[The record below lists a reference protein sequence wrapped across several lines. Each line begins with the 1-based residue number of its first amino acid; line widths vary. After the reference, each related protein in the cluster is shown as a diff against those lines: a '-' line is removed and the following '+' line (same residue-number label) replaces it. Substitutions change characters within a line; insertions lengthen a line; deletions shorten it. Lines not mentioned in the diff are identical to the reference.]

1 MKLGM
6 PFNRTNNTQRV
17 NDNKQRNEIRDCMK
31 CTYIQIKVQ
40 KYQKVTCA
48 FRNYVR
54 SENGRHLFEY
64 PFVWIHVTVDTL
76 KQAVKLNI

>member
-1 MKLGM
+1 M
-6 PFNRTNNTQRV
+6 
-17 NDNKQRNEIRDCMK
+17 
-31 CTYIQIKVQ
+31 
-40 KYQKVTCA
+40 YQKVKYA

-76 KQAVKLNI
+76 EQAVRLNI